1 MAPIKFAYWDIRG
14 VSKLFVQ
21 KLICFKV
28 VNHFIRVT
36 RHSFIWFDYVIIL
49 HKMDCKIKS
58 NFILCKHETVFM
70 ILLGIE
76 RAEVYGNFV
85 ITRLWLT

>member
-1 MAPIKFAYWDIRG
+1 MAPITFAYWDIRG

-49 HKMDCKIKS
+49 HKIGGKIKS
-58 NFILCKHETVFM
+58 NFIVSKFKTVFV
-70 ILLGIE
+70 ILLGI
-76 RAEVYGNFV
+76 
-85 ITRLWLT
+85 